1 MSIRMKFLMVN
12 ILVIVLFLSN
22 IVYAMNGMNDFA
34 KKIKEIENKDLFI
47 TLKAD
52 ELKLDVI
59 QVQQWL
65 TDISAT
71 RAAEGYAD
79 GFDEAE
85 KYAEHFGKTIA
96 ELQKIDVSNQE
107 ELQQYQV
114 SFEAYYQMG
123 IQMAESYIE
132 GGPEKGNQVMDDFDA
147 FAEEINT
154 SIQEYRET
162 AQKTIQE
169 NIGQLEED
177 FAKAKMISTIAVLF
191 TTILTIITT
200 YLVLNPVIV
209 AISNLTSTS
218 KLYAAGDFTRDI
230 KITRSDEIGTLAA
243 SFEGMRKSI
252 ASLISNI
259 RDVTGTVSQTS
270 NELSVSAKQT
280 EDASNQVAVSIGEI
294 AQGAEVQSQQIL
306 AISQKMGFTVEEV
319 KRGHKSTLDTLEKAA
334 NSTKI
339 ADKGKLAI
347 DQAIEHLQE
356 MSGDVTLATQKIN
369 SLEKSSNQIE
379 SIITL
384 ISNISNQ
391 TNLLALNAAIEA
403 ARAGEHGKGFAV
415 VASEVRKLADETS
428 IAAGSITELIRL
440 IQVETRSVAEL
451 MEVNQSTVQKEV
463 IYIQAGGEAISEI
476 VDTVK
481 ETEISVSELAEVLNL
496 IHQYADQVYSMAENA
511 SAIIEQT
518 SASAQEVAAG
528 SEEQSAMCE
537 SLTQLS
543 KHLEQAAEQLDRQM
557 AVFKI

>member
-1 MSIRMKFLMVN
+1 MSIRMKFLLVN
-12 ILVIVLFLSN
+12 ILVIGLFLSN

-34 KKIKEIENKDLFI
+34 KKIKEIENTDLTI
-47 TLKAD
+47 TLIAD

-79 GFDEAE
+79 GFEEAE
-85 KYAEHFGKTIA
+85 KYADNFEKRIA

-154 SIQEYRET
+154 SIQEYREK

-169 NIGQLEED
+169 NIGQLEEE
-177 FAKAKMISTIAVLF
+177 FAHAKMISTIAVVL

-209 AISNLTSTS
+209 AISSLTSNS
-218 KLYAAGDFTRDI
+218 KLYAEGDFTRVI
-230 KITRSDEIGTLAA
+230 EGTRSDEIGTLAN

-259 RDVTGTVSQTS
+259 REVTRTVSMTS

-294 AQGAEVQSQQIL
+294 AEGAEVQSQQIL
-306 AISQKMGFTVEEV
+306 AISQKMGLTVEEV

-334 NSTKI
+334 NSAKI

-356 MSGDVTLATQKIN
+356 MSEDVILATQKIN
-369 SLEKSSNQIE
+369 SLEESSNQIE

-428 IAAGSITELIRL
+428 VAAGSITELIRL
-440 IQVETRSVAEL
+440 IQVETRSVAKL
-451 MEVNQSTVQKEV
+451 MEVNQATVQKEV
-463 IYIQAGGEAISEI
+463 VYIQAGGEAITEI

-481 ETEISVSELAEVLNL
+481 ETEISVRELAEGLNL

-528 SEEQSAMCE
+528 SEEQSTMCQ
-537 SLTQLS
+537 SLTDLS
-543 KHLEQAAEQLDRQM
+543 KDLELAAERLNGQM

>member
-1 MSIRMKFLMVN
+1 MSIRMKFLLVN
-12 ILVIVLFLSN
+12 ILVIGLFLSN

-34 KKIKEIENKDLFI
+34 KKIKEIENKDLTI

-79 GFDEAE
+79 GFEEAE

-96 ELQKIDVSNQE
+96 ELQKIDVSNQD

-132 GGPEKGNQVMDDFDA
+132 GGPKKGNQVMDDFDA

-169 NIGQLEED
+169 NIGQLEAD
-177 FAKAKMISTIAVLF
+177 FAQAKMISTIAVVF

-200 YLVLNPVIV
+200 YLVLNPVIA
-209 AISNLTSTS
+209 AISNLTSNS
-218 KLYAAGDFTRDI
+218 KLYAEGDFTRDI
-230 KITRSDEIGTLAA
+230 KSTRSDEIGTLAD

-280 EDASNQVAVSIGEI
+280 EEASNQVAVSVGEI

-306 AISQKMGFTVEEV
+306 AISQKMGLTVEEV
-319 KRGHKSTLDTLEKAA
+319 KRGHKSTLDTMEKAA
-334 NSTKI
+334 HSTKI

-347 DQAIEHLQE
+347 YQAIEHLDRK
-356 MSGDVTLATQKIN
+356 STRLN
-369 SLEKSSNQIE
+369 SS
-379 SIITL
+379 
-384 ISNISNQ
+384 
-391 TNLLALNAAIEA
+391 
-403 ARAGEHGKGFAV
+403 H
-415 VASEVRKLADETS
+415 
-428 IAAGSITELIRL
+428 
-440 IQVETRSVAEL
+440 
-451 MEVNQSTVQKEV
+451 
-463 IYIQAGGEAISEI
+463 
-476 VDTVK
+476 
-481 ETEISVSELAEVLNL
+481 
-496 IHQYADQVYSMAENA
+496 H
-511 SAIIEQT
+511 
-518 SASAQEVAAG
+518 
-528 SEEQSAMCE
+528 
-537 SLTQLS
+537 
-543 KHLEQAAEQLDRQM
+543 
-557 AVFKI
+557 